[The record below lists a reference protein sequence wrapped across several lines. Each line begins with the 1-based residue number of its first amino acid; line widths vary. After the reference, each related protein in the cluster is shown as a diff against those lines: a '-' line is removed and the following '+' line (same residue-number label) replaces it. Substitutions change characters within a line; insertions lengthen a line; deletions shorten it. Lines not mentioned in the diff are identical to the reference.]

1 MKDLTDPTNRDTVPA
16 MLTPG
21 EFVLNKEASQMY
33 APYIEQMNNH
43 GLQVREQKNMGGK
56 ISPDTIVNGKFNSSH
71 VPTILPPQY
80 NTGGLVNFLKEH
92 EGYRDKAYQ
101 DQAGV
106 WTIGY
111 GRTRN
116 PDGSAIK
123 PSQTTNKKKEDSWL
137 SERAASDRSATEAY
151 GKKHGYDWN
160 DNQVDALAS
169 FRYNIGNLDQ
179 LTDGGTRGMEE
190 ITMMLPEYNKAG
202 GQVSKGLQNRRN
214 AELDLFQQAGGGV
227 PQMRGA
233 PPQQEEVR
241 PLQFARAAEQKQ
253 QSFGDAFAAAR
264 AAQGAGGVFEHGGQ
278 QYTTDRA
285 DDEFNMGGRIPGYNI
300 GGWLSGL
307 FKPDEERMAELQGV
321 ADRQADM
328 EMLNSTNTQAADQ
341 YGQQVPPPMNDL
353 PIPNSDESLLQG
365 SSGSVENAKMAQSV
379 APVNMNPEI
388 PPGFDM
394 AVGSPERM
402 AAIEAGEL
410 EPTDA
415 DFAYEEQMYNKTQ
428 ELDLLRKQQAV
439 TASDSP
445 QAIFQQE
452 REQNLTNDI
461 NALMQA
467 PTLEGPPPELESGSL
482 DFATA
487 EEGLPEFDPGV
498 IPGMSAPEL
507 PEGYEQIVTDTPIA
521 KADSNIRLEVA
532 QRKKDGLAMI
542 QEADAK
548 AVEAENGIRN
558 ARSANEIER
567 FQRMADQ
574 AKQMKAEGE
583 ASSAQAEN
591 EQAQITERDGVA
603 NENAQAIYDA
613 ADNRDDLRAQRTAAL
628 ESIGVEPNKDDM
640 PDPLAK
646 ENIPNTKAKV
656 EEVIAEVG
664 GETLTEAE
672 ASTAVAA
679 GNKATPEQK
688 AKAEG
693 TVKEAFGDLFDKK
706 ELVRAG
712 VMFAGALLTGMS
724 PQRALAFAGQGY
736 MKRLDA
742 KEATRAKSATALAK
756 AQAKGAPVIDMTKP
770 EAFVV
775 DGKRVNTF
783 TLESTNANGV
793 KTKARVLADGTP
805 IPPDSHQNFDT
816 VPGTSEYN
824 KRVHTEAK
832 TYKDTFKELQ
842 ERFGESKGKDNQTIY
857 ATDLT
862 PSKVGTNTA
871 KWAIKNDVPP
881 EAVGQVLDNAY
892 AAARNDA
899 RAGNKPKNI
908 EAYLNSEYIQTKT
921 GSSAL
926 FEGAEPLQVNSLI
939 SSLTNAS
946 GKDSTTV
953 LQFGRGKW
961 NELGPEGQKGYERRS
976 PEGSTGFMTFMQDII
991 SGEI

>member
-43 GLQVREQKNMGGK
+43 GLQVRQQKNMGGA

-80 NTGGLVNFLKEH
+80 NTGGLVDFLKEH

-227 PQMRGA
+227 PQMREA

-341 YGQQVPPPMNDL
+341 YGQQVPPPQNDL

-365 SSGSVENAKMAQSV
+365 SSQSVDQAKREFVPQAMPGQQVQGGFGAGIPEQFAGGAMPPSSAIENMKGGQSV
-379 APVNMNPEI
+379 APVNMNPPVPEDWD
-388 PPGFDM
+388 PRYDGGAGPEGFDPG
-394 AVGSPERM
+394 ALVNNALDNAGQDTYIEPETYTTPEGEYGGPIPEQAGIPLDNNPLGSQF
-402 AAIEAGEL
+402 AGYAGEYDAETGGLKGDVVKPTL
-410 EPTDA
+410 EEVANSVFQNPEST
-415 DFAYEEQMYNKTQ
+415 EEEIKAAQTIYDESKSESAKGEAAQ
-428 ELDLLRKQQAV
+428 LLMGEPAAVEDVKGGEAQLHNPLSKENAPITKQAV
-439 TASDSP
+439 T
-445 QAIFQQE
+445 
-452 REQNLTNDI
+452 DI
-461 NALMQA
+461 I
-467 PTLEGPPPELESGSL
+467 
-482 DFATA
+482 TA
-487 EEGLPEFDPGV
+487 
-498 IPGMSAPEL
+498 
-507 PEGYEQIVTDTPIA
+507 
-521 KADSNIRLEVA
+521 
-532 QRKKDGLAMI
+532 
-542 QEADAK
+542 QEAEPLNEKEANDA
-548 AVEAENGIRN
+548 
-558 ARSANEIER
+558 
-567 FQRMADQ
+567 Q
-574 AKQMKAEGE
+574 
-583 ASSAQAEN
+583 
-591 EQAQITERDGVA
+591 VA
-603 NENAQAIYDA
+603 GK
-613 ADNRDDLRAQRTAAL
+613 
-628 ESIGVEPNKDDM
+628 S
-640 PDPLAK
+640 
-646 ENIPNTKAKV
+646 
-656 EEVIAEVG
+656 
-664 GETLTEAE
+664 
-672 ASTAVAA
+672 
-679 GNKATPEQK
+679 ATPEQV
-688 AKAEG
+688 AKGEG
-693 TVKEAFGDLFDKK
+693 AVKEAFGDLFDKK
-706 ELVRAG
+706 ELARAG
-712 VMFAGALLTGMS
+712 LIFAGALLTGMS

-736 MKRLDA
+736 LKRIDG
-742 KEATRAKSATALAK
+742 KEAMKAKNATALAK

-770 EAFVV
+770 EAYVV

-783 TLESTNANGV
+783 TLESTNAQGV

-842 ERFGESKGKDNQTIY
+842 ERFGETKGKDNQTIY

-862 PSKVGTNTA
+862 PSKVGANTA
-871 KWAIKNDVPP
+871 KWAIKNGVPP

-899 RAGNKPKNI
+899 RNGNKPKNI

-921 GSSAL
+921 GSGAL

-961 NELGPEGQKGYERRS
+961 NELGPEGQKSYERRS
-976 PEGSTGFMTFMQDII
+976 PEGSTPFMTFMQDII

>member
-33 APYIEQMNNH
+33 APYVEQMNNH
-43 GLQVREQKNMGGK
+43 GLQVRQQKNMGGA

-190 ITMMLPEYNKAG
+190 IAMMMPEYNKAG

-214 AELDLFQQAGGGV
+214 AELDLFHNPDGGGV
-227 PQMRGA
+227 PEMRGA

-241 PLQFARAAEQKQ
+241 PLQFAKAAEQKQ
-253 QSFGDAFAAAR
+253 QSFGDAFAQAR
-264 AAQGAGGVFEHGGQ
+264 QQQGAGGQFEYGGQ

-285 DDEFNMGGRIPGYNI
+285 DDEFNMGGRIPGYNL

-307 FKPDEERMAELQGV
+307 FSPDEERQKELTAMGQRMN
-321 ADRQADM
+321 APQA
-328 EMLNSTNTQAADQ
+328 
-341 YGQQVPPPMNDL
+341 VPPGYGADL

-365 SSGSVENAKMAQSV
+365 SSQAVDQAQQEFVPQAMPGQQVQGGFGAGIPEQFAGGAAPMTSPTSTMKGAESV
-379 APVNMNPEI
+379 APLDLVTEI
-388 PPGFDM
+388 PPYVPGEAYD
-394 AVGSPERM
+394 ARYDGPPEGWTPGQDINNALDNAGQDTYIEPETYTTPEGEYGGPIPEQAGIPLDNNPLGSQF
-402 AAIEAGEL
+402 AGYAGEYDAETGGLKGDVVKPTL
-410 EPTDA
+410 EEVANSVFQNPEST
-415 DFAYEEQMYNKTQ
+415 EEEIKAAQTIYDESKSESAKGEAAQ
-428 ELDLLRKQQAV
+428 LLMGEPAAVEDVKGGEAQLHNPLSKENAPITKQAV
-439 TASDSP
+439 T
-445 QAIFQQE
+445 
-452 REQNLTNDI
+452 DI
-461 NALMQA
+461 I
-467 PTLEGPPPELESGSL
+467 
-482 DFATA
+482 TA
-487 EEGLPEFDPGV
+487 
-498 IPGMSAPEL
+498 
-507 PEGYEQIVTDTPIA
+507 
-521 KADSNIRLEVA
+521 
-532 QRKKDGLAMI
+532 
-542 QEADAK
+542 QEAEPLNEKEANDA
-548 AVEAENGIRN
+548 
-558 ARSANEIER
+558 
-567 FQRMADQ
+567 Q
-574 AKQMKAEGE
+574 
-583 ASSAQAEN
+583 
-591 EQAQITERDGVA
+591 VA
-603 NENAQAIYDA
+603 GK
-613 ADNRDDLRAQRTAAL
+613 
-628 ESIGVEPNKDDM
+628 S
-640 PDPLAK
+640 
-646 ENIPNTKAKV
+646 
-656 EEVIAEVG
+656 
-664 GETLTEAE
+664 
-672 ASTAVAA
+672 
-679 GNKATPEQK
+679 ATPEQV
-688 AKAEG
+688 AKGEG
-693 TVKEAFGDLFDKK
+693 AVKEAFGDLFDKK
-706 ELVRAG
+706 ELARAG
-712 VMFAGALLTGMS
+712 LIFAGALLTGMS

-736 MKRLDA
+736 LKRIDG
-742 KEATRAKSATALAK
+742 KEAMKAKNATALAK

-770 EAFVV
+770 EAYVV

-783 TLESTNANGV
+783 TLESTNAQGV
-793 KTKARVLADGTP
+793 KTKSRVLADGTP

-842 ERFGESKGKDNQTIY
+842 ERFGESKGKDNQTVY

-862 PSKVGTNTA
+862 PSKVGANTA
-871 KWAIKNDVPP
+871 KWAIKNGVPP

-899 RAGNKPKNI
+899 RNGNKPKNI

-921 GSSAL
+921 GSGAL

-961 NELGPEGQKGYERRS
+961 NELGPEGQKSYERRS
-976 PEGSTGFMTFMQDII
+976 PEGSTPFMTFMQDII